1 MQIYLSNS
9 GQEPI
14 YAQITRQIKQQIL
27 SGALR
32 PGDALPSIRLL
43 ARELRIS
50 VITTKR
56 AYEDLERDGF
66 ILTQQGR
73 GSFVAEQNPA
83 LLREEHL
90 KKVEDCLQGAVDAA
104 RLGGIG
110 YDEVAETL
118 RLLWEGCPMAASTA
132 ALRGITKQ
140 YKNFTL
146 GPVDMTVP
154 AGSIVGLIGENG
166 AGKTTLLKILCGVN
180 RADDGTV
187 DLLGGSPAD
196 AATRA
201 KIGVVFEDAFFYGS
215 FTAAQVARSL
225 AGMYGARWNADS
237 FSAYLRRFGLDAG
250 KKLKEYSRGM
260 RLKLSLAAA
269 LAHDP
274 ELLVLDE
281 ATAGLDPVVRGEL
294 LDLFLEFIQDERH
307 SIVMSSHITADLE
320 QIADSIAYLH
330 NGQLLFQENKDDLLQ
345 EYGVLH
351 CGEDVLTS
359 LPAGLVVFTRRGA
372 YGCESLVRERR
383 TVQELLPEA
392 VCDAARLDD
401 IMRFYSGRDAQ

>member
-1 MQIYLSNS
+1 ML
-9 GQEPI
+9 
-14 YAQITRQIKQQIL
+14 
-27 SGALR
+27 
-32 PGDALPSIRLL
+32 
-43 ARELRIS
+43 
-50 VITTKR
+50 TT
-56 AYEDLERDGF
+56 A
-66 ILTQQGR
+66 
-73 GSFVAEQNPA
+73 
-83 LLREEHL
+83 
-90 KKVEDCLQGAVDAA
+90 
-104 RLGGIG
+104 
-110 YDEVAETL
+110 
-118 RLLWEGCPMAASTA
+118 A
-132 ALRGITKQ
+132 ALRGATKH
-140 YKNFTL
+140 YKTFAL
-146 GPVDMTVP
+146 GPVDLAVP
-154 AGSIVGLIGENG
+154 AGSILGLIGENG
-166 AGKTTLLKILCGVN
+166 AGKTTALKLLCGAIRPAGGSVE
-180 RADDGTV
+180 
-187 DLLGGSPAD
+187 LLGGSPAD
-196 AATRA
+196 PAIRA
-201 KIGVVFEDAFFYGS
+201 RIGVVFEDAYFPDCFNAACVGKS
-215 FTAAQVARSL
+215 MAGIFGKRWDTAKFDALV
-225 AGMYGARWNADS
+225 
-237 FSAYLRRFGLDAG
+237 RRFELDG
-250 KKLKEYSRGM
+250 SKKIKEYSRGM

-392 VCDAARLDD
+392 VCDAARLGD

>member
-1 MQIYLSNS
+1 
-9 GQEPI
+9 
-14 YAQITRQIKQQIL
+14 
-27 SGALR
+27 
-32 PGDALPSIRLL
+32 
-43 ARELRIS
+43 
-50 VITTKR
+50 
-56 AYEDLERDGF
+56 
-66 ILTQQGR
+66 
-73 GSFVAEQNPA
+73 
-83 LLREEHL
+83 
-90 KKVEDCLQGAVDAA
+90 
-104 RLGGIG
+104 
-110 YDEVAETL
+110 
-118 RLLWEGCPMAASTA
+118 MAANTA

-140 YKNFTL
+140 YKDFTL

-166 AGKTTLLKILCGVN
+166 AGKTTLLKILCGVS

-215 FTAAQVARSL
+215 FNAAQVARSL

-281 ATAGLDPVVRGEL
+281 ATAGLDPIVRDEI
-294 LDLFLEFIQDERH
+294 LDLFSEFTRDETH
-307 SIVMSSHITADLE
+307 SVLISSHILSDLE
-320 QIADSIAYLH
+320 KICDYVAFLH
-330 NGQLLFQENKDDLLQ
+330 QGQLLFCEEQDALLERYGILNDTTEQAEALRPEAIAAKTATPYGGVRALVRRDLA
-345 EYGVLH
+345 
-351 CGEDVLTS
+351 
-359 LPAGLVVFTRRGA
+359 PAGFQLEKPTI
-372 YGCESLVRERR
+372 E
-383 TVQELLPEA
+383 
-392 VCDAARLDD
+392 D
-401 IMRFYSGRDAQ
+401 IILFLAKGETQ